1 MPSDTTSRRGLF
13 ERPDTPAQA
22 YAVIAGLFLV
32 ALGVLSLI
40 FEPVDFGSVG
50 NVAGQPQFLIWAVS
64 GWTTILWIVM
74 GGLGLVSA
82 GRLDS
87 ARTYALFAGVVFAVA
102 CVWGFIDGNNVASLI
117 AADTTNNITHGIL
130 AALGLLT
137 GLMPRRAQR
146 PREERFVRSAPATRE
161 RPRQPTPQH

>member
-1 MPSDTTSRRGLF
+1 MGRETHKEGFDAIRHASPGPSRAPQL
-13 ERPDTPAQA
+13 PAQA

-40 FEPVDFGSVG
+40 FESVSFGSIG
-50 NVAGQPQFLIWAVS
+50 AAARQPQFLIWAVS

-74 GGLGLVSA
+74 GGLGLISA

-87 ARTYALFAGVVFAVA
+87 ARTYALFAGIVFAVV
-102 CVWGFIDGNNVASLI
+102 CVWGFIDGNNVVNLI
-117 AADTTNNITHGIL
+117 AADTTNNVTHGIL

-137 GLMPRRAQR
+137 G
-146 PREERFVRSAPATRE
+146 
-161 RPRQPTPQH
+161 

>member
-1 MPSDTTSRRGLF
+1 MPSDTTRRGLL
-13 ERPDTPAQA
+13 ERPDTPAQTF
-22 YAVIAGLFLV
+22 AVIAGLFLV

-40 FEPVDFGSVG
+40 FEPVSFGSIG
-50 NVAGQPQFLIWAVS
+50 RAANQPQFLIWAVS
-64 GWTTILWIVM
+64 GWTTILWLVM

-102 CVWGFIDGNNVASLI
+102 CVWGFIDGDNVINLI

-130 AALGLLT
+130 AALGLIT
-137 GLMPRRAQR
+137 GLMPRGAQR
-146 PREERFVRSAPATRE
+146 PGEERFGRSAPATRE
-161 RPRQPTPQH
+161 RPRQATPQH